1 LALQSL
7 VRTLR
12 EHRSSIL
19 SKFVSEVE
27 RADLAPAGTPRS
39 LIIDHIPVFLD
50 ELAAHLDDAVKGQ
63 PAVEVPSPDSPS
75 VQHAAQRWEL
85 GYDVGALI
93 REYGLLRQAI
103 LAVATEQALVLSTS
117 DFNALSL
124 HLNAAN
130 AEAVTRYVAF
140 RDAELN
146 AKNFELAF
154 LAEAGDLLSSS
165 LDFRS
170 TLSRLTTLLVPRLA
184 DFCAVHVEG
193 VSAEEMP
200 LSHADPA
207 KLVLLRELY
216 TRFPLPADSA
226 KAHPGVMR
234 TGEPLLVAKIA
245 PGYLEANYQGG
256 QLELLQKLNAHS
268 WLTVPLRLK
277 AGTFGAIT
285 VAFSDS
291 PRSYGEH
298 DLIVLG
304 EVARRAAVAIDN
316 ARLFQLALEERSRV
330 EAATRAKDE
339 FVAMVSHELRTPLN
353 AMLGWLRLI
362 RGGQLTPEKRAHG
375 FDVIERN
382 AEAQSRL
389 VADLLDISRIIT
401 GKIRINPSQV
411 ELGNVL
417 DMAIEAVRT
426 AAEAKRIE
434 IALEVEHSATLMR
447 GDGDRLQQVFWN
459 LLANAVKFTPKGG
472 RISVRARRVD
482 SDLEVVVQDNGVGI
496 SPAFMPH
503 LFESFRQADA
513 GGTRAPGGL
522 GLGLSIA
529 RHIVELHGGTISGA
543 SEGVGKGATFRVR
556 LPISPL
562 VSTTVGVSRVPAT
575 TELPFDP
582 GPGQAPQ
589 PGIRVLVVD
598 DEEDARELVCI
609 VLESAGMEA
618 RAAGSMEQALKL
630 LETFTPHVI
639 VSDIGMPGEDG
650 YALIRSVRMLP
661 SAEKKNIPAI
671 ALTAFA
677 QNEDRTRALVAGFN
691 AHMGKPVEPQALVK
705 AVAELA
711 VVGSKPADKS

>member
-1 LALQSL
+1 
-7 VRTLR
+7 
-12 EHRSSIL
+12 
-19 SKFVSEVE
+19 
-27 RADLAPAGTPRS
+27 
-39 LIIDHIPVFLD
+39 
-50 ELAAHLDDAVKGQ
+50 
-63 PAVEVPSPDSPS
+63 
-75 VQHAAQRWEL
+75 
-85 GYDVGALI
+85 
-93 REYGLLRQAI
+93 
-103 LAVATEQALVLSTS
+103 
-117 DFNALSL
+117 
-124 HLNAAN
+124 
-130 AEAVTRYVAF
+130 
-140 RDAELN
+140 
-146 AKNFELAF
+146 
-154 LAEAGDLLSSS
+154 
-165 LDFRS
+165 
-170 TLSRLTTLLVPRLA
+170 
-184 DFCAVHVEG
+184 
-193 VSAEEMP
+193 
-200 LSHADPA
+200 
-207 KLVLLRELY
+207 LRELH
-216 TRFPLPADSA
+216 TRFPLAADGLRGPAGA
-226 KAHPGVMR
+226 TR
-234 TGEPLLVAKIA
+234 TGEPLLVTKIA
-245 PGYLEANYQGG
+245 PGYFEANYQGG

-268 WLTVPLRLK
+268 WLTVPLRLQ

-298 DLIVLG
+298 DLIVMG
-304 EVARRAAVAIDN
+304 EVARRASVAIDN

-362 RGGQLTPEKRAHG
+362 RGGQLSPEKRAHG

-434 IALEVEHSATLMR
+434 IGLEVEHSATLMR

-482 SDLEVVVQDNGVGI
+482 SDLEVVVQDSGVGI

-529 RHIVELHGGTISGA
+529 RHIVELHGGTISA
-543 SEGVGKGATFRVR
+543 SSEGIGKGATFQVR

-575 TELPFDP
+575 TDLPFDP

-618 RAAGSMEQALKL
+618 RAAGGMEQALKL

-661 SAEKKNIPAI
+661 SAEKKGIPAI

-677 QNEDRTRALVAGFN
+677 QNEDRTRALLAGFN

-711 VVGSKPADKS
+711 VVSAKQPESS